1 MNNIVMTQGGAETRF
16 VAYQETEIS
25 MLRTELELMLEED
38 ARLKRI
44 AGAAALFISRLEG
57 EVLPKATV
65 VAGLALARLIDD
77 MPDDTMCEALQLYQA
92 G

>member
-1 MNNIVMTQGGAETRF
+1 MDNIVMTRGGSETRF
-16 VAYQETEIS
+16 VAFQETEIS
-25 MLRTELELMLEED
+25 MLRTELEMMLEKD

-44 AGAAALFISRLEG
+44 VGAAAMLVSKMEG

-65 VAGLALARLIDD
+65 IAGLSLARLLDE
-77 MPDDTMCEALQLYQA
+77 MPDDAMCEALQLYQA